1 MEEPSIQYRVQKY
14 SKCSEDCEYVCV
26 SCQCDLCP
34 HCKENHVHDL
44 KTMDHNVVIYQEKFN
59 HNPEQVIYLRDPNS
73 ILGMFCETCDLPIC
87 YHCPKHKQ
95 HRQLEVR
102 TAYKRKRQQHRRTII
117 FIRSEALFYRP
128 ALLIGIKADVQICH
142 EKICNYQS
150 QMLTIG
156 NSLKDLI
163 DNELCFF
170 DFKHRCMKQ
179 KRKINKYLYNI
190 QIYEH
195 KYEQSAAKP
204 VEFLLSTKTKGF
216 PQIKDSLNLKHH
228 TKLFLISETLD
239 YDDFMESLSKI
250 QITEKGQRRIENER
264 LLKLMSTAELH
275 QSVKVTGITGCRHIS
290 CVTSDR
296 VWVSDAENNLVLI
309 NTAGDILHHV
319 RDLYNDFF
327 SGGLHTVNNDNEL
340 IYISMGYKIM
350 KLSKDMKITST
361 YLEATDTPWI
371 PQCVYWSRSTR
382 DLLVGI
388 WRMDSIPAKVIRYN
402 QNGQLTETLEQD
414 NTGRELYS
422 YPGYITEN
430 INGDV
435 IVSDYKTLGLGSVV
449 VTSREGIYRFSFE
462 GHPSGSGLM
471 PWAICADALS
481 HILVCDENT
490 HTVHLIDRDGR
501 FLSYLLIRPQ
511 GVFTPRSLGYDVTT
525 QRLWVGSDI
534 RQRVCVYRY
543 ITRKITQIG
552 MSFCHFCVKVLNT
565 FHVYFQTL

>member
-1 MEEPSIQYRVQKY
+1 
-14 SKCSEDCEYVCV
+14 
-26 SCQCDLCP
+26 
-34 HCKENHVHDL
+34 
-44 KTMDHNVVIYQEKFN
+44 
-59 HNPEQVIYLRDPNS
+59 
-73 ILGMFCETCDLPIC
+73 
-87 YHCPKHKQ
+87 
-95 HRQLEVR
+95 
-102 TAYKRKRQQHRRTII
+102 
-117 FIRSEALFYRP
+117 
-128 ALLIGIKADVQICH
+128 
-142 EKICNYQS
+142 
-150 QMLTIG
+150 
-156 NSLKDLI
+156 
-163 DNELCFF
+163 
-170 DFKHRCMKQ
+170 
-179 KRKINKYLYNI
+179 
-190 QIYEH
+190 
-195 KYEQSAAKP
+195 
-204 VEFLLSTKTKGF
+204 
-216 PQIKDSLNLKHH
+216 
-228 TKLFLISETLD
+228 
-239 YDDFMESLSKI
+239 
-250 QITEKGQRRIENER
+250 
-264 LLKLMSTAELH
+264 MSTAELH

-340 IYISMGYKIM
+340 IYISMEYKIM

-388 WRMDSIPAKVIRYN
+388 CRMDSIPAKVIRYN
-402 QNGQLTETLEQD
+402 QTGQLTETLEQD

-422 YPGYITEN
+422 FPGYITEN
-430 INGDV
+430 VNGDV

-449 VTSREGIYRFSFE
+449 VTSREGIYRFSYE

-534 RQRVCVYRY
+534 RQTVCVYRY

-552 MSFCHFCVKVLNT
+552 MSFCHFKLCESIKHVLCLFSNDKDFYDYMT
-565 FHVYFQTL
+565 MSCRLFIS